1 MKTELVNAIQLQEL
15 ELEEEINTSSSN
27 NTHAEPAEDKSEEHT
42 NKTAYTKQFILSE
55 CNAICQV
62 ASSHLI
68 DGDFDVC
75 SPHRTEMLHS

>member
-42 NKTAYTKQFILSE
+42 NKTAYTKQIRLYFQS
-55 CNAICQV
+55 AMQFV
-62 ASSHLI
+62 K
-68 DGDFDVC
+68 
-75 SPHRTEMLHS
+75 